1 LLKIGLIDFRFLQQP
16 LVARNQC
23 LYAVHCDADGSSATN
38 DAVVRVILA
47 IDVTD
52 EQMGRQIL
60 KTFLPVIAA
69 ILVSSNCTVEG
80 DTFFADEA
88 APEFFERRIRP
99 LLADSCL
106 KCHGPEKQWAGL
118 RLDSREAILAGGE
131 SGPAVIPGD
140 PEGSLLIR
148 AVRHADDAPKMPEEG
163 QLSESQIRDLEAWVK
178 SGAFF
183 PNSDS
188 GNQRSRDPNHWA
200 FQPPVRPI
208 LPEVK
213 NRERI
218 QTDMDLFIQEKL
230 EAAGLSLSDPADR
243 QTLLRRVTYDLTGL
257 PPTPEEVAA
266 FRDDTGA
273 DAWSKVVDR
282 LLDSPAYGERWG
294 RRWLDVVRYADSN
307 GLDENIAHGNAWR
320 YRDYVVNSF
329 NADKPFDRMIH
340 EQIAGDLIPA
350 ESDSIRQEQL
360 IATGFLSIGPKVLAE
375 VNQPKMRMDIVD
387 EQIDTVGRVFLGMT
401 FGCARCHDHKFDPIE
416 TEDYYGLAG
425 IFRSTKTMDS
435 YTKVARWHEHPLA
448 MEDAFYQAQKK
459 QHDADV
465 SAKKQQVEKII
476 ADAVAALAASGNA
489 VSEPSADA
497 EGRFPESVRMELA
510 KLREALAK
518 LEKEPPESPS
528 AMGVTED
535 EVADTAVHVRGNPL
549 KLGDTVVRHVPV
561 VMKGPQLPEF
571 SSKQSGRKELAA
583 WLTDAKNPLTSRV
596 IVNRVWRWHFGQ
608 GIVRST
614 ENFGIPGERPSHPE
628 LLDWLALHFV
638 DKGWSMKS
646 LHRLILNSAVW
657 QQSSRAGSLTLEKDP
672 ENRLFSRYSVR
683 RLEAEEIRDS
693 MLAVSGRLD
702 RTVGGSLLKVKNRG
716 YLFDHTSID
725 LSDYTSQRR
734 SLYLPVIR
742 NHVYDLFQ
750 LFDFPDPAV
759 PTGSRNSTTIAPQ
772 ALMMMNSDFVMQ
784 SGDDLAERVLS
795 SSDVKLDSS
804 DADNLRIRL
813 HVLYR
818 LVFGRDCTEAEIEV
832 HQTYL
837 EQIESAI
844 SNDEK
849 DSQKRIHRAW
859 SLLCHTLLASSEFI
873 YLQ

>member
-1 LLKIGLIDFRFLQQP
+1 
-16 LVARNQC
+16 
-23 LYAVHCDADGSSATN
+23 
-38 DAVVRVILA
+38 
-47 IDVTD
+47 
-52 EQMGRQIL
+52 
-60 KTFLPVIAA
+60 IAA

-118 RLDSREAILAGGE
+118 RLDSRDAILAGGE

-213 NRERI
+213 SRERI

-230 EAAGLSLSDPADR
+230 EAAGLTLSEPADR

-266 FRDDTGA
+266 FRDDAGA

-329 NADKPFDRMIH
+329 NADKPFDRIIH

-350 ESDSIRQEQL
+350 DSDSIRQEQL

-448 MEDAFYQAQKK
+448 TEDAFYQAQKK

-489 VSEPSADA
+489 LSEPSADA

-646 LHRLILNSAVW
+646 LHRLILNS
-657 QQSSRAGSLTLEKDP
+657 
-672 ENRLFSRYSVR
+672 
-683 RLEAEEIRDS
+683 
-693 MLAVSGRLD
+693 
-702 RTVGGSLLKVKNRG
+702 
-716 YLFDHTSID
+716 
-725 LSDYTSQRR
+725 
-734 SLYLPVIR
+734 
-742 NHVYDLFQ
+742 
-750 LFDFPDPAV
+750 
-759 PTGSRNSTTIAPQ
+759 
-772 ALMMMNSDFVMQ
+772 
-784 SGDDLAERVLS
+784 
-795 SSDVKLDSS
+795 
-804 DADNLRIRL
+804 
-813 HVLYR
+813 
-818 LVFGRDCTEAEIEV
+818 
-832 HQTYL
+832 
-837 EQIESAI
+837 
-844 SNDEK
+844 
-849 DSQKRIHRAW
+849 
-859 SLLCHTLLASSEFI
+859 
-873 YLQ
+873 

>member
-1 LLKIGLIDFRFLQQP
+1 
-16 LVARNQC
+16 
-23 LYAVHCDADGSSATN
+23 
-38 DAVVRVILA
+38 
-47 IDVTD
+47 
-52 EQMGRQIL
+52 MGRLIL

-69 ILVSSNCTVEG
+69 ILVTLICAVAG
-80 DTFFADEA
+80 DNSTADEA
-88 APEFFERRIRP
+88 APQFFENRIRP
-99 LLADSCL
+99 LLAESCL

-118 RLDSREAILAGGE
+118 RLDSRDAILAGGE

-140 PEGSLLIR
+140 PDGSLLIR
-148 AVRHADDAPKMPEEG
+148 AVRHADDVPKMPEEG

-188 GNQRSRDPNHWA
+188 GSQRSRDPNHWA
-200 FQPPVRPI
+200 FQPPERPV
-208 LPEVK
+208 LPEVQ

-218 QTDMDLFIQEKL
+218 QTDIDLFIQEKL
-230 EAAGLSLSDPADR
+230 EAVGLSLSEPADR

-257 PPTPEEVAA
+257 PPTPEEVTA

-294 RRWLDVVRYADSN
+294 RRWLDVIRYADSN

-320 YRDYVVNSF
+320 YRDYVVNAF
-329 NADKPFDRMIH
+329 NADKPFDRMIQ

-350 ESDSIRQEQL
+350 ETDSVRQEQL

-425 IFRSTKTMDS
+425 VFRSTKTMDS

-448 MEDAFYQAQKK
+448 PEDAFYQTQKK
-459 QHDADV
+459 QHDAEV
-465 SAKKQQVEKII
+465 SAKKQQIENLVAE
-476 ADAVAALAASGNA
+476 AVAALAAQGNA
-489 VSEPSADA
+489 VSETSADA

-535 EVADTAVHVRGNPL
+535 EVADTAIHVRGNPL
-549 KLGDTVVRHVPV
+549 KLGEPVARHVPA

-583 WLTDAKNPLTSRV
+583 WLTDARNPLTSRV

-646 LHRLILNSAVW
+646 LHRQILNSAVW
-657 QQSSRAGSLTLEKDP
+657 QQSSRASSLIREKDP
-672 ENRLFSRYSVR
+672 ENRLLSRYSVR

-702 RTVGGSLLKVKNRG
+702 RTVGGSLLKVRNRG

-795 SSDVKLDSS
+795 SSDVKLDST
-804 DADNLRIRL
+804 DADGERIPL
-813 HVLYR
+813 QLLYR
-818 LVFGRDCTEAEIEV
+818 LVFGRDCSDAEIEA
-832 HQTYL
+832 QQKYL
-837 EQIESAI
+837 QQIESAL

-849 DSQKRIHRAW
+849 DSQKRRLRAW